1 MATMVIPVAG
11 VSCVGVGLIQQNE
24 AALLNAASIFPFDPS
39 LLAGA
44 ILAPGLMGIAYRRDA
59 GKQLT

>member
-1 MATMVIPVAG
+1 MVIPVAG
-11 VSCVGVGLIQQNE
+11 VSCVGVGLIKQNE
-24 AALLNAASIFPFDPS
+24 AALLNAASIFPFIPS

-44 ILAPGLMGIAYRRDA
+44 ILAPGLMDIAYRRDDA